1 MLDKNSTEEPSA
13 GEEQPSAAEELRR
26 LLLGFLLRSL
36 LVVIGVESRLDK
48 NSTEERTASRYAS
61 EMGEV
66 IGGGGFTV

>member
-26 LLLGFLLRSL
+26 LLVFLLRSL